1 MLPVPSGELSSITK
15 MSAFGSIA
23 RIAGYKRPMFSR
35 SLYVAKA
42 TNILWLKVEGL
53 PDGIIDVGAND
64 HPF

>member
-1 MLPVPSGELSSITK
+1 

>member
-1 MLPVPSGELSSITK
+1 
-15 MSAFGSIA
+15 
-23 RIAGYKRPMFSR
+23 MFSR